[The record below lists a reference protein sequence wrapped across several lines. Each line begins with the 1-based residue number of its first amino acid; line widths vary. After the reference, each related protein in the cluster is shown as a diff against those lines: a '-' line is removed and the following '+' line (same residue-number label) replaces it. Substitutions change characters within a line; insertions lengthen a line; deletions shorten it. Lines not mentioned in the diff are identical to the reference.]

1 MTSSGADLDV
11 DVVVV
16 GTGPTGAAAAL
27 ALSTYGIDVLVVTQH
42 GRLSDTPRAHITNQ
56 RTMEVLRDLGVA
68 GDIERYATPWDS
80 MGDTLFTTSLAGP
93 EVARIRAWGT
103 GEERIAD
110 YLRTSPCTPL
120 DVAQPDMESVLVRH
134 ATTRGA
140 SLRFATRYLSH
151 QQDDA
156 GVSVQL
162 EDRLTGRVYT
172 VRCQYLVGAD
182 GARSKIA
189 DDLGLDV
196 EGTMARAATIYVL
209 FEADLRRYAEHRR
222 SVLYWILSD
231 GTSHGEIGMG
241 LLRAVRPWTRWIAG
255 WGYDMAAEEPD
266 LSDKTVT
273 GRIRSLIGDARQ
285 EIRIEQKTTWFVNEA
300 YARTYSRGRVFCG
313 GDAVHRHPPS
323 NGLGSNTGIQDAY
336 NLAWKLAF
344 VLKGWAGAGLLE
356 SYSHERAPSAVK
368 LSNGPTSR
376 GSTLPRCTPACVE
389 PGGRAR
395 SPTQWPGSATPDLK
409 ESRCAPGSSAPSS

>member
-1 MTSSGADLDV
+1 VTSSGADLDV

-27 ALSTYGIDVLVVTQH
+27 ALSTYGIDVLLVTQH

-68 GDIERYATPWDS
+68 EDIGRYATPWDS

-103 GEERIAD
+103 GEERIGD

-140 SLRFATRYLSH
+140 RLRFATRYLSH

-162 EDRLTGRVYT
+162 EDRLTGRAYT

-196 EGTMARAATIYVL
+196 QGTMARAATSTCSS
-209 FEADLRRYAEHRR
+209 R
-222 SVLYWILSD
+222 
-231 GTSHGEIGMG
+231 
-241 LLRAVRPWTRWIAG
+241 
-255 WGYDMAAEEPD
+255 
-266 LSDKTVT
+266 
-273 GRIRSLIGDARQ
+273 LI
-285 EIRIEQKTTWFVNEA
+285 
-300 YARTYSRGRVFCG
+300 
-313 GDAVHRHPPS
+313 
-323 NGLGSNTGIQDAY
+323 
-336 NLAWKLAF
+336 
-344 VLKGWAGAGLLE
+344 
-356 SYSHERAPSAVK
+356 SAVTP
-368 LSNGPTSR
+368 STAAASCTGSCPTR
-376 GSTLPRCTPACVE
+376 PATARSGWVCCVPSVPG
-389 PGGRAR
+389 PGG
-395 SPTQWPGSATPDLK
+395 SPDGATT
-409 ESRCAPGSSAPSS
+409 